1 MIEIN
6 ATMIAQVVNFL
17 ILAAILRALAYEPV
31 AKMLKQRKKRT
42 MTKKPLKKL

>member
-31 AKMLKQRKKRT
+31 AKMLKQKKRT